1 MIASDGITLNT
12 RHKKERKSKRVLCN
26 VGIVLPGVDT
36 LRVLAGMTVVK
47 QGGKGWV
54 VEDEGMKE
62 DTAYLVNCQSC
73 YPFTTLPGG
82 RRR

>member
-1 MIASDGITLNT
+1 MTSDGITLNT

-54 VEDEGMKE
+54 VKGG
-62 DTAYLVNCQSC
+62 YGRYSRVSVNYQSC